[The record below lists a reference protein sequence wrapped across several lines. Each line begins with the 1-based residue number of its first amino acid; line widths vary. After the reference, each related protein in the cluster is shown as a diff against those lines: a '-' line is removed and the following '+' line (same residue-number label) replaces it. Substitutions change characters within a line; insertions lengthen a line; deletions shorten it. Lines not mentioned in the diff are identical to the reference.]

1 MLNPSTFILSFSLHY
16 IYVYFFELSR
26 SDRMPFC
33 HFDSEQRLNSSL
45 RKGISKRETIV
56 IGYEY
61 PSPYEKYAS

>member
-26 SDRMPFC
+26 PDRMSFC
-33 HFDSEQRLNSSL
+33 HFDSKQRPNSSL

-56 IGYEY
+56 IGYDDH
-61 PSPYEKYAS
+61 SSYEEYAS

>member
-26 SDRMPFC
+26 PDRMPFC
-33 HFDSEQRLNSSL
+33 HFDSKQRPNSSL

-56 IGYEY
+56 IGYDN
-61 PSPYEKYAS
+61 PSTYEKYAS